1 MRMSLQTKLLAGI
14 STLVITSGLII
25 AALATYRYSSAL
37 NESATSQGEYLCQS
51 IVMEAT
57 DKILINDLMALQKLI
72 HHQQSVNPAVAYIFV
87 QREGEILAHTFT
99 GGFPAALI
107 HANKLKNH
115 NEWDYR
121 RIRSDTDEG
130 YIDFVWPILDGKAGS
145 LRLGLSEHYYQT
157 RVRALWA
164 EMAAGALVVLSI
176 VFLAGAVIARRI
188 SKPIRA
194 LALSADQIDAGNLDI
209 TIQTTGDDEID
220 RLGHAFSRM
229 ITRIRDY
236 TGRLEETTAELGRAY
251 RQTRSSFEL
260 LQKVGTLTRLE
271 DVGRCLFQRFQEDMS
286 CSHFMMT
293 LFTSDQ
299 RHLMVFTNDTLSR
312 HSPETAVPV
321 LNLLQG
327 NDDIIFIRPQALP
340 ARIQIEPFASAERI
354 AVFPFSHEMVSLGA
368 LMVACQGN
376 CHCNTNDLEVIDLI
390 LHEAAG
396 ALKRAVRYE
405 EEKRQGPGP
414 EAIPESFEG
423 MVGKAPEIT
432 TIFRIIEDI
441 APTDASVLIQGE
453 SGTGKELVAQA
464 IHQVSPRRDK
474 PFVVINCS
482 AYPATLLESELF
494 GHEKGAFTG
503 AVRRKVGRFEQADG
517 GTVFLDEIGDI
528 VPSAQIKLLRVLQ
541 TRQFERLGG
550 ETTLTVD
557 VRIISATNRD
567 LLQDVKNGSFRE
579 DLYYRLKVIPMALPT
594 LRQRRNDIPLLAR
607 HFLQRFARV
616 QGKSTEDFSSEAMRL
631 LMNYPWPGNVREL
644 ENAVE
649 HTVVLA
655 KTKHVQATDLPAAI
669 IDMQQPGTTSPGSMQ
684 ENEARLLQET
694 LEACEWNKRKAARK
708 LGISRNTLYRKLRKY
723 RIQAPTMH

>member
-1 MRMSLQTKLLAGI
+1 MRMSLHTKLLAGI

-25 AALATYRYSSAL
+25 AALATYRYSFAL
-37 NESATSQGEYLCQS
+37 KESAATHGEHLCQS

-57 DKILINDLMALQKLI
+57 DKILINDLMALQKMIL
-72 HHQQSVNPAVAYIFV
+72 HQQSVNPAVAYIFI
-87 QREGEILAHTFT
+87 QHEEEILAHTFED
-99 GGFPAALI
+99 GFPAALI
-107 HANKLKNH
+107 HANKLKNGT
-115 NEWDYR
+115 EWDYR
-121 RIRSDTDEG
+121 HIVSETGEG
-130 YIDFVWPILDGKAGS
+130 YIDFVWPILDGRTGS
-145 LRLGLSEHYYQT
+145 LRLGLSEQYYQS
-157 RVRALWA
+157 RMVALWT
-164 EMAAGALVVLSI
+164 EMAAGALIVLSV
-176 VFLAGAVIARRI
+176 VFIAGAIIARRI
-188 SKPIRA
+188 LKPIRA

-209 TIQTTGDDEID
+209 SIQTTGDDEID
-220 RLGHAFSRM
+220 RLGKAFSRM

-236 TGRLEETTAELGRAY
+236 TGRLEKTTAELERAY
-251 RQTRSSFEL
+251 RQTKSSFEL
-260 LQKVGTLTRLE
+260 LQKIGTLTRLE
-271 DVGRCLFQRFQEDMS
+271 DVCRCLFHRFQEDMS

-293 LFTSDQ
+293 LVTSDKH
-299 RHLMVFTNDTLSR
+299 HLMVFANDGLSV
-312 HSPETAVPV
+312 HAPETAAPL

-327 NDDIIFIRPQALP
+327 NDDILFIRPQTLP
-340 ARIQIEPFASAERI
+340 ARIQIEPFVSAERV
-354 AVFPFSHEMVSLGA
+354 AVFPFNHEMVSLGA

-390 LHEAAG
+390 LHEVAG
-396 ALKRAVRYE
+396 ALQRAVHYE
-405 EEKRQGPGP
+405 EEKRQITSRDTV
-414 EAIPESFEG
+414 AESFEG
-423 MVGKAPEIT
+423 MVGKAPKIT

-464 IHQVSPRRDK
+464 IHRISPRRDK

-503 AVRRKVGRFEQADG
+503 AVRRKIGRFEQAEG

-550 ETTLTVD
+550 ETTITVD
-557 VRIISATNRD
+557 VRVISATNRD
-567 LLQDVKNGSFRE
+567 LLQDVKGGDFRE

-594 LRQRRNDIPLLAR
+594 LRQRRNDIPILAR
-607 HFLQRFARV
+607 HFLKRFARA
-616 QGKSTEDFSSEAMRL
+616 QGKRAEEFSTEAMRL

-644 ENAVE
+644 ENAIE
-649 HTVVLA
+649 HAVVLA
-655 KTKHVQATDLPAAI
+655 KSTHVHTTDLPAAI
-669 IDMQQPGTTSPGSMQ
+669 LDAQQTGITTPGSMQ

-723 RIQAPTMH
+723 RIQAPTIH